1 MKGSNPSKQKMG
13 EDYLASALLHENS
26 DLRKKINGLEEEN
39 MKLAHMVNDNNMGAA
54 KYIMG
59 VKKKIIVFLAIT
71 ITRT

>member
-1 MKGSNPSKQKMG
+1 
-13 EDYLASALLHENS
+13 
-26 DLRKKINGLEEEN
+26 